1 MPAARGAEAEVPV
14 WVSVQSLCR
23 SALVW
28 GVSGERNVGEHVR
41 HVILALG
48 VNPTEGCICS
58 DQEAQLMW
66 FPTSSS
72 EPQADVCHLLIF
84 YLPLLYMQL
93 VYNSGIRM
101 PFLGMKSSHCEFFFF
116 SLLRFPN
123 ETLSV
128 KKGLFQ
134 NHCESCWPINHQVHC
149 VWPGIFRNFASCPIP
164 HCLQIDICLPLQ
176 QKEVVLILATW
187 TTCAKPVECVLL
199 ALTVDVFW
207 WPGVSIIFLLSKWWV
222 FQMKV
227 C

>member
-1 MPAARGAEAEVPV
+1 MLFKKKEKQLLTGDQKLSGPYFASRARAKMPAARGAEAEVPV

-41 HVILALG
+41 RVILALG

-58 DQEAQLMW
+58 DQEAQLMR

-116 SLLRFPN
+116 LY
-123 ETLSV
+123 
-128 KKGLFQ
+128 
-134 NHCESCWPINHQVHC
+134 
-149 VWPGIFRNFASCPIP
+149 
-164 HCLQIDICLPLQ
+164 
-176 QKEVVLILATW
+176 
-187 TTCAKPVECVLL
+187 
-199 ALTVDVFW
+199 
-207 WPGVSIIFLLSKWWV
+207 
-222 FQMKV
+222 
-227 C
+227 